1 MMGHTVLS
9 AGKRVLLLL
18 CISLVLV
25 SCSLGGA
32 DPTPARQ
39 PTAAAQATPRA
50 GETVSNVQTPP
61 ATPEAAPAA
70 ESPGPLDATPPVVA
84 PTVEPIE
91 TVEATVVP
99 TETMPEPTETVVE
112 PTVVAAPLPAGYRR
126 FSSKVNPYSIGYPRA
141 WRARGNAFQFGSIR
155 GDLFLQPT
163 AGTTVSVN
171 VLAEPLR
178 GQQISTAEYVR
189 LNLEQISRANGP
201 KPKRAGTVRAAG
213 SDAVLITRLDRSR
226 PRLVLE
232 ITQAIWIQG
241 GRGWVVTLANP
252 QGQRTR
258 YLPVLRTIL
267 RSMQVR

>member
-1 MMGHTVLS
+1 MTEGTIWS
-9 AGKRVLLLL
+9 AGNRVLLLL
-18 CISLVLV
+18 CIGMVLV

-39 PTAAAQATPRA
+39 PTAAAVVTPPA
-50 GETVSNVQTPP
+50 DETASVVQTPP

-70 ESPGPLDATPPVVA
+70 ESPAPLEATPLVVA
-84 PTVEPIE
+84 PTAELVATVEP
-91 TVEATVVP
+91 TVA
-99 TETMPEPTETVVE
+99 PTETVSE

-126 FSSKVNPYSIGYPRA
+126 FSSKVNPYSIGYPRG
-141 WRARGNAFQFGSIR
+141 WRARGNAFRFGSIR

-163 AGTTVSVN
+163 AGNTVSVN

-178 GQQISTAEYVR
+178 GQQISTAEYVS

-201 KPKRAGTVRAAG
+201 KPNRAGTVRAAG
-213 SDAVLITRLDRSR
+213 RDAVLITRLDRSR
-226 PRLVLE
+226 PRQVLE

-241 GRGWVVTLANP
+241 DRGWVVTLANP
-252 QGQRTR
+252 QGQRSR

-267 RSMQVR
+267 STMQVR